1 MVLRNFPN
9 FFSFFFQSFLSLIV
23 CKTMFLLITCA
34 SPGAV
39 VSYFPLVVSPVLFPG
54 KWSKVKKRW
63 SKYQPEYLSYQL
75 LLNSKVALQPIKK
88 LFLKTV
94 QNWHEN
100 NCTKVSLS
108 QSLPRQVTDSDTG
121 VSIGNFNSFKILF
134 IHLTPQDDYMCQL
147 PQCTKYFSSPI
158 IQTSI

>member
-63 SKYQPEYLSYQL
+63 SKYQPEYLSYQ
-75 LLNSKVALQPIKK
+75 
-88 LFLKTV
+88 
-94 QNWHEN
+94 
-100 NCTKVSLS
+100 
-108 QSLPRQVTDSDTG
+108 
-121 VSIGNFNSFKILF
+121 FK
-134 IHLTPQDDYMCQL
+134 
-147 PQCTKYFSSPI
+147 SSPPAYKKI
-158 IQTSI
+158 IFENCIELARKQLYQSFSFTKFAKTGDRLGYRCFHRKF